1 MFLNLSLYTCRIIY
15 SGLIENIV
23 VLIFHKTV
31 VTEIGKIKIE
41 TVVGLL
47 FKRKSIPS
55 FILTKT

>member
-15 SGLIENIV
+15 SGLIEDIV
-23 VLIFHKTV
+23 VLIFHKT

>member
-31 VTEIGKIKIE
+31 TEIGKIKIE

>member
-15 SGLIENIV
+15 LGLLENIV

-41 TVVGLL
+41 CIVGLL

-55 FILTKT
+55 FHPN